1 MAAHKYKM
9 GQDVTYHPPKNSLFG
24 PTKYTVLKLLPI
36 EGGELKY
43 RIKSATE
50 SFERVATES
59 QLTL

>member
-24 PTKYTVLKLLPI
+24 PTKYTVLRLLPI